1 MTSTQQT
8 TKKYTTRYE
17 QLLGAKKELLSS
29 RNGDL
34 PRMQTSLTT
43 INSYLNGGWLFRSTI
58 TIASKSGGGKTTLK
72 DQLIRDANNK
82 KINPMHIVTIDF
94 SFEMPAVDIGLRDI
108 SAITQTSQTVL
119 LKEGEPLPKSFENAI
134 DSYIES
140 TKDMPVFVIEEACT
154 VLEMEAIIEEIVI
167 EQRKTNPES
176 LFLITIDHSILIKKL
191 PGDNQFDTLHKLG
204 EMATKIRKKH
214 PVIIVILSQMNRT
227 IEDVTRTKP
236 GTSGNYP
243 QTSDIYGSDALLH
256 HTDYLIIIDNP
267 SAREI
272 FEYGPT
278 RIQVATA
285 SNPKAYTM
293 FHFLKS
299 RRGSLK
305 RFQFHANF
313 TNFEFQEYGVP
324 YKVGGD
330 SIGQYLEVIHTKPV
344 SEKNLNE
351 NDVDV
356 TKNFKPPF
364 EIK

>member
-1 MTSTQQT
+1 MTN
-8 TKKYTTRYE
+8 KKYTTRYE

-34 PRMQTSLTT
+34 PRMQTSLGT

-72 DQLIRDANNK
+72 DQLVRDANNK
-82 KINPMHIVTIDF
+82 DINPMYIVTIDF

-108 SAITQTSQTVL
+108 SAVTQTPQSVL
-119 LKEGEPLPKSFENAI
+119 LKEGEPLPSSFERAI
-134 DSYIES
+134 DNYIQS
-140 TKDMPVFVIEEACT
+140 TKDMPVYVIEEACT
-154 VLEMEAIIEEIVI
+154 IPEMEAIIEEII
-167 EQRKTNPES
+167 IMERKKNPEA
-176 LFLITIDHSILIKKL
+176 LFLITIDHSILIKKV

-204 EMATKIRKKH
+204 ELATKTRKQY
-214 PVIIVILSQMNRT
+214 PTIIVILSQMNRT

-278 RIQVATA
+278 KIQVATA

-299 RRGSLK
+299 RRGTLK

-313 TNFEFQEYGVP
+313 
-324 YKVGGD
+324 
-330 SIGQYLEVIHTKPV
+330 LENGTLYTP
-344 SEKNLNE
+344 L
-351 NDVDV
+351 DY
-356 TKNFKPPF
+356 
-364 EIK
+364 